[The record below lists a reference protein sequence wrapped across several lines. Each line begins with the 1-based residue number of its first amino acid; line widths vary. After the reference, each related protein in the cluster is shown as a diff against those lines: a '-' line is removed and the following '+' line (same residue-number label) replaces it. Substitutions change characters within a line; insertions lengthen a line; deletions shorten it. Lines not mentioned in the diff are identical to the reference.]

1 MGGDRSAAAKRARAG
16 RLDVAY
22 VDKVLE
28 DGEHVSYRGRLS
40 PISFLLGAT
49 ILIVGVLIMVAGAGV
64 TALWYFG
71 VAVAVI
77 GALEIG
83 RTWIRRV
90 TTEIAV
96 TDRRVILKR
105 GLISRRTLEMNL
117 TRIESVDVRQGI
129 AGRIL
134 NFGDVVIR
142 GTGSG
147 MEPIRGIDSPI
158 EFRRRVLS

>member
-1 MGGDRSAAAKRARAG
+1 VG
-16 RLDVAY
+16 Y

-28 DGEHVSYRGRLS
+28 PGERISYRGRLS
-40 PISFLLGAT
+40 AISYLP
-49 ILIVGVLIMVAGAGV
+49 GVLIVTVGILIAILGANYVALLY
-64 TALWYFG
+64 TG
-71 VAVAVI
+71 VAIAVI
-77 GALEIG
+77 GLLEIF
-83 RTWIRRV
+83 RIWVKLI

-96 TDRRVILKR
+96 TDRRVILKH

-117 TRIESVDVRQGI
+117 ARVESVDVRQGI
-129 AGRIL
+129 FGRLL
-134 NFGDVVIR
+134 NFGDVLIR

>member
-1 MGGDRSAAAKRARAG
+1 M
-16 RLDVAY
+16 
-22 VDKVLE
+22 E
-28 DGEHVSYRGRLS
+28 PGEQIAYRGKLS
-40 PISFLLGAT
+40 AISYVPGGAILVLGLVIAVLGAS
-49 ILIVGVLIMVAGAGV
+49 I
-64 TALWYFG
+64 TALVWVG
-71 VAVAVI
+71 IIVAVGGLA
-77 GALEIG
+77 EIA
-83 RTWIRRV
+83 RTWLRLV

-117 TRIESVDVRQGI
+117 TRIESIDVRQGI
-129 AGRIL
+129 FGRIL

>member
-1 MGGDRSAAAKRARAG
+1 MAG
-16 RLDVAY
+16 Y

-28 DGEHVSYRGRLS
+28 PGERISYRGKLS
-40 PISFLLGAT
+40 AIAYVPGLVVFIIGIVIAAVGVSLWFILYLGLLVALVGLV
-49 ILIVGVLIMVAGAGV
+49 ILIR
-64 TALWYFG
+64 LWILR
-71 VAVAVI
+71 A
-77 GALEIG
+77 
-83 RTWIRRV
+83 

-129 AGRIL
+129 LGRLL
-134 NFGDVVIR
+134 NYGDVMIR

-147 MEPIRGIDSPI
+147 MEPIKMIDAPI

>member
-1 MGGDRSAAAKRARAG
+1 
-16 RLDVAY
+16 VAY

-28 DGEHVSYRGRLS
+28 DGEQVSYRGRLS
-40 PISFLLGAT
+40 PISYLLGVT
-49 ILIVGVLIMVAGAGV
+49 ILIVGLLIVVAGGGV
-64 TALWYFG
+64 TAVWYFG
-71 VAVAVI
+71 VVVAVI

-134 NFGDVVIR
+134 NFGDVIIR

-147 MEPIRGIDSPI
+147 MEPIRGIESPI